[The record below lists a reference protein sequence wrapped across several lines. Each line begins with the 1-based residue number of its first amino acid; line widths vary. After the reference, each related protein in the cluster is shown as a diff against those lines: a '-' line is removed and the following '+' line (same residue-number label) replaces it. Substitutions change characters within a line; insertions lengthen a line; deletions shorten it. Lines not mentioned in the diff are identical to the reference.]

1 MDSPEHPASDGHSR
15 GWRAGGLRM
24 LRPSHQHS
32 AQSAAWLMM
41 FAVFLSRIFGFL
53 RESYI
58 AYAFGAGLKTDAFV
72 AAFTLPDYLNYL
84 LAGGAVSITFVSIF
98 SRYAAQDREAD
109 AQRAFSAVIT
119 VMTAVLAFGILLA
132 EIFTRPI
139 EHLMFPNFAPEQL
152 RLCVSL
158 TRILLPAQLFFYVG
172 GVVSAAQLS
181 RRQFLIPALTPII
194 YNLGIIAGGIFW
206 GRSLGISSLAAGAVA
221 GALIGPFLLNAIGA
235 RLAGMEFAFS
245 FDLGDRGFREWLR
258 LSIPLMLGVSLV
270 AADDWILRY
279 FASGGAGDITR
290 LNYAKRLF
298 SVPIAVLGQAVGQAS
313 LPFFSRLFGENKM
326 AELAGS
332 VNQAVYRMAAI
343 SFLVT
348 AWMVACALPLVDLI
362 YRRGR
367 FSISDSESTAV
378 LFFCFAFSLA
388 FWSAQALYARAFY
401 AASDMWTP
409 MVASTLVTV
418 ASLPVYYF
426 LFKTY
431 GVVGLAIA
439 SNTGIMA
446 NTVVTAILLHHKN
459 LAPLSGLPWMQL
471 GKALGTALVAAA
483 AGTAVSRTITWNGS
497 RIADFESLGLV
508 SLTWAAAVAAGLWA
522 SNSDLLQMLPGHR
535 RLS

>member
-1 MDSPEHPASDGHSR
+1 MDSPEPPAGGER
-15 GWRAGGLRM
+15 TPETRAGVLEM
-24 LRPSHQHS
+24 LRPSRQYS

-58 AYAFGAGLKTDAFV
+58 AWAFGAGLKTDAFV

-98 SRYAAQDREAD
+98 SRYAAQGREAD
-109 AQRAFSAVIT
+109 AQKAFSTVIT
-119 VMTAVLAFGILLA
+119 VMTAVLAVAVALA
-132 EIFTRPI
+132 WIFTRPL
-139 EHLMFPNFAPEQL
+139 EGWMFPEFRPEQL
-152 RLCVSL
+152 QLCVSL

-181 RRQFLIPALTPII
+181 RRQFLIPAFTPII
-194 YNLGIIAGGIFW
+194 YNVGIIAGGLLL
-206 GRSLGISSLAAGAVA
+206 GHSMGISSLAVGAVA
-221 GALIGPFLLNAIGA
+221 GALLGPFLLNVYGA
-235 RLAGMEFAFS
+235 RLAGMKFAIS
-245 FDLGDRGFREWLR
+245 FDLADPGFREWLR

-270 AADDWILRY
+270 AVDDWILRY

-313 LPFFSRLFGENKM
+313 LPFFSRLFGANKRAEM
-326 AELAGS
+326 AAS

-343 SFLVT
+343 SFLAT

-367 FSISDSESTAV
+367 FSISDSQSTAI
-378 LFFCFAFSLA
+378 LFFCFAFSLV
-388 FWSAQALYARAFY
+388 FWSAQALYVRAFY

-409 MVASTLVTV
+409 MIASTLVTL
-418 ASLPVYYF
+418 ASLPVYYG
-426 LFKTY
+426 LFKSH

-439 SNTGIMA
+439 SNIGIMA
-446 NTVVTAILLHHKN
+446 NTVVTAIMLHRKN
-459 LAPLSGLPWMQL
+459 LVPLPGLAWAQL
-471 GKALGTALVAAA
+471 GKALGTAVVAGA
-483 AGTAVSRTITWNGS
+483 AGIAVARTVPWNGS

-508 SLTWAAAVAAGLWA
+508 TLTWAAAVSAGLWA
-522 SNSDLLQMLPGHR
+522 SNSDLLQMLPR
-535 RLS
+535 RRRSS

>member
-1 MDSPEHPASDGHSR
+1 MI
-15 GWRAGGLRM
+15 
-24 LRPSHQHS
+24 
-32 AQSAAWLMM
+32 

-98 SRYAAQDREAD
+98 SRYAAQKREAD
-109 AQRAFSAVIT
+109 AQKAFSTVIT
-119 VMTAVLAFGILLA
+119 VMTAVLAFAILLA
-132 EIFTRPI
+132 EIFTWPL
-139 EHLMFPNFAPEQL
+139 EHLMFPEFVPQQL

-158 TRILLPAQLFFYVG
+158 TRILLPAQLFFYIG

-194 YNLGIIAGGIFW
+194 YNLGIILGGIFW
-206 GRSLGISSLAAGAVA
+206 GRRLGISSLAVGAVA
-221 GALIGPFLLNAIGA
+221 GALLGPFLLNAVGA
-235 RLAGMEFAFS
+235 RLAGMKFAIS
-245 FDLGDRGFREWLR
+245 LDLGDRGFREWLR

-326 AELAGS
+326 QELAAS

-348 AWMVACALPLVDLI
+348 AWMVACAFPLVDLI
-362 YRRGR
+362 YRHGR
-367 FSISDSESTAV
+367 FSLSDSESTAA

-388 FWSAQALYARAFY
+388 FWSAQALYSRAFY
-401 AASDMWTP
+401 AASDMWPP
-409 MVASTLVTV
+409 MVASTLVAV

-426 LFKTY
+426 MFQSH

-439 SNTGIMA
+439 SNIGIMA
-446 NTVVTAILLHHKN
+446 NTVVTAILLHHKQ
-459 LAPLSGLPWMQL
+459 LVPLGGFPWAQL
-471 GKALGTALVAAA
+471 GKAVGTALVAAA
-483 AGTAVSRTITWNGS
+483 AGIAISRTVAWNGS
-497 RIADFESLGLV
+497 RTADFEALGLV

-522 SNSDLLQMLPGHR
+522 SNSDLLQMLPGRR
-535 RLS
+535 RLP